1 MARLIQVFEHES
13 LTLAKDEHGRYL
25 EPPELE
31 KLYEFNDRN
40 GNIYFTGIKR
50 GVKFASYVGVIQIG
64 GLTLEILPKTDRKLH
79 YEEREYDTWRRV
91 LLNMLAICQRIRI
104 DAISEASLSRRY
116 NSLLDLYFMLY
127 LDEVNQLLHQGLIK
141 KYRKNQGNLNTL
153 KGRLIFSRQIQQN
166 LIHQERV
173 YTEHQI
179 YDFEHLLNQIILRAV
194 SILSIVSH
202 NPLIRDR
209 INRIKL
215 NFPEIKEIT
224 ITDQHFENL
233 CLNRKSEPYRRA
245 LNIARMIIL
254 NYRPDLK
261 TGQENMLAL
270 LFDMNKLWEEYVYRM
285 LKRYETPTLKIN
297 EQESKIFWEHKPIR
311 PDIVVKYKT
320 NGTAQT
326 CIIDAKWKI
335 IDTREPS
342 DSDLKQMF
350 AYNLYWNAGRS
361 MLLYPR
367 NANQQDIQG
376 SFAKPQEHNEENQCS
391 LGFVDVLKNG
401 QLNKDIGEEILGKIG
416 LVKGITV

>member
-297 EQESKIFWEHKPIR
+297 EQESKIFWEHKSIF
-311 PDIVVKYKT
+311 PDIVVEYKT

-326 CIIDAKWKI
+326 YIIDTKWKI
-335 IDTREPS
+335 IDAIDPA
-342 DSDLKQMF
+342 DNDLKQMF
-350 AYNLYWNAGRS
+350 AYNLYWNAGKS

-367 NANQQDIQG
+367 HANQKDMEG
-376 SFAKPQEHNEENQCS
+376 SFAKLLEHHGENQCS

-416 LVKGITV
+416 VLINI